1 MTKFNQA
8 VLAAASSIALFG
20 GAMTLITPSA
30 EAKVTNC
37 WMLPRTGESAQP
49 FNCDINKRTLTDN
62 TIVYDIRHF
71 EGKGAYFTVRLW
83 ENKGVPTGADVWI
96 EGEQYKADYYTDKDG
111 DTRLDLGKVGQ
122 FIF

>member
-20 GAMTLITPSA
+20 GAMTLITPAA

-49 FNCDINKRTLTDN
+49 FNCDINKRTLADN
-62 TIVYDIRHF
+62 TVVYDIRHF
-71 EGKGAYFTVRLW
+71 EGEGAYFTVRLW
-83 ENKGVPTGADVWI
+83 ENKGRPNGADVWF
-96 EGEQYKADYYTDKDG
+96 EGEQYKANYYTDKDG